1 MKNKVKFTCVEVEKE
16 RDIDIILEKNG
27 ISTAIPYAEEYTDR
41 DTTLKAYRN
50 MYLQSIKSVGL
61 WVLLAVILLHFV
73 FVLLPSGKQLEEEFG
88 AEKVAYH
95 FAPIKEDSVMFQM
108 GMDEVFDLMKQRG
121 ES

>member
-1 MKNKVKFTCVEVEKE
+1 MGS
-16 RDIDIILEKNG
+16 LG
-27 ISTAIPYAEEYTDR
+27 S
-41 DTTLKAYRN
+41 DT
-50 MYLQSIKSVGL
+50 
-61 WVLLAVILLHFV
+61 LAFCIC
-73 FVLLPSGKQLEEEFG
+73 SSAQWEQLEEEFG

>member
-1 MKNKVKFTCVEVEKE
+1 ME
-16 RDIDIILEKNG
+16 
-27 ISTAIPYAEEYTDR
+27 
-41 DTTLKAYRN
+41 
-50 MYLQSIKSVGL
+50 
-61 WVLLAVILLHFV
+61 
-73 FVLLPSGKQLEEEFG
+73 QLEEEFG